1 MNELLIIILAYCIG
15 SIPTAV
21 WISKAI
27 FGIDIRDYGSG
38 NAGATNTFRILGS
51 KWGTIVMAVDIIKG
65 VVATSLYILLPYYLT
80 DELQRT
86 NLMIGLGLAAVI
98 GHIFP
103 IWAGFKGG
111 KGVATLLGMAVAIQ
125 PIVAV
130 CCIGVFLL
138 VLYLT
143 RFVSLSSILAGVSFM
158 VFILFIFNEKETLY
172 RIFAVMVALMVVL
185 THQKNIG
192 RILKGTESKV
202 PIFKQVDKIKSIVT
216 NNCWFGYMQSTFFT
230 LIGS

>member
-1 MNELLIIILAYCIG
+1 MNELLLIVIAYCIG

-21 WISKAI
+21 WVSKFL

-38 NAGATNTFRILGS
+38 NAGATNTFRVLGS
-51 KWGTIVMAVDIIKG
+51 KWGTFVMLVDILKG
-65 VVATSLYILLPYYLT
+65 VLATSLYIFLGSYYIT
-80 DELQRT
+80 SELHRT
-86 NLMIGLGLAAVI
+86 NLMIGLGLAAVV

-125 PIVAV
+125 PLVAV

-202 PIFKQVDKIKSIVT
+202 PIFKSRDRRRQKRQD
-216 NNCWFGYMQSTFFT
+216 Q
-230 LIGS
+230 